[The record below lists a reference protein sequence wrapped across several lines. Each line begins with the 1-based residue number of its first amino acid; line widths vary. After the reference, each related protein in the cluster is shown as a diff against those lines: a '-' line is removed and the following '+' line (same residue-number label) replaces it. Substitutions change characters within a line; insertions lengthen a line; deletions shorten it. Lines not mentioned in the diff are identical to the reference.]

1 MKKYYTDSAVEKLFS
16 EADAYHEA
24 NTALR
29 KIPTIT
35 VDNYVVLGQLTALR
49 FLEWVCH
56 NPGGVVALPSGKTP
70 EFFIK
75 WLQHYI
81 QHWDRECKGGILE
94 KVGLAGLKPDF
105 KSLHFF
111 QLDEFFPISLDH
123 ERSFMRFV
131 KRFYLDALGFDPAKT
146 RLINTYQLNPEQQ
159 KLFGN
164 IRSMEELFSDGIDL
178 SLRIKKPTIEI
189 EKLRQKAIRMFDE
202 FCQAYEEE
210 IRGLGGIGFFL
221 GGIGPDGHIAFNV
234 AGSSHHSHTR
244 LTGINY
250 ETEATAATDLGGIEL
265 VRKKAVIT
273 IGLETITYNPDA
285 VAVII
290 AAGQAKSKVVANA
303 VQKDPELLYPATALQ
318 KLPNARFYITRSA
331 TTEMELSPKMV
342 EKLYKDNILPQAYPT
357 RLVTEACL
365 ETRSTLSGEKATKD
379 LLQHPKLQL
388 AEKITGTKAK
398 DLLTEIHTDIDKK
411 IDTGLSKLQHQRFLH
426 TGPHHDDIELAY
438 FPLLHHLVR
447 SKDNENHFVY
457 CTSGFTAVTNAYLRT
472 CFEALGSDIATGRLD
487 YVVGYDKLFDISL
500 AQDDITGYL
509 TGIAYQNKDEQ
520 SLYVSARLAR
530 YISNHL
536 GTKDADTVHKFIRE
550 NVELIN
556 NLEPGRKEPSIIHVF
571 KGWLRE
577 FEAELVWAHF
587 GIEKTFVHHL
597 NLPFYSDDIFPQYP
611 DFENDV
617 VPILELLR
625 KTKPTIVTLA
635 LDPEG
640 SGPDTHFKT
649 LIALSEAIDKYA
661 EEFPDI
667 PLQVW
672 GYRNVWSRFKFHE
685 ANMIVPVSLN
695 SFAVLHSMFN
705 SCFLSQ
711 KSASFP
717 SYEYDGTFSELAQKI
732 WVDQHRD
739 LTTLM
744 GEEYFYGDASPMKRR
759 SYGAIYVK
767 AMTYQEF
774 AEYMTP
780 VRRLLTMKE
789 ELK

>member
-1 MKKYYTDSAVEKLFS
+1 MKYNTNSNVEKHFR
-16 EADAYHEA
+16 EADVYFEQ

-29 KIPTIT
+29 KIQTIT

-56 NPGGVVALPSGKTP
+56 NPGGVVALPTGKTP

-75 WLQHYI
+75 WMQHYV
-81 QHWDRECKGGILE
+81 QNWERESNGGILE
-94 KVGLAGLKPDF
+94 KVGLKSLKPDF

-111 QLDEFFPISLDH
+111 QLDEFFPINPNH

-131 KRFYLDALGFDPAKT
+131 KQFYLDLLGFDPAKT
-146 RLINTYQLNPEQQ
+146 RLIDTYHLNPEQQ
-159 KLFGN
+159 KLLGN
-164 IRSMEELFSDGIDL
+164 IRSMEELFADGVDL

-189 EKLRQKAIRMFDE
+189 EKLRQKAIRYYDQ
-202 FCQAYEEE
+202 FCQSYEEE
-210 IRGLGGIGFFL
+210 IRKLGGIGFFL

-234 AGSSHHSHTR
+234 AGSSHFSHTR

-250 ETEATAATDLGGIEL
+250 ETEATAAADLGGIEL

-273 IGLETITYNPDA
+273 MGLETITYNPHT

-290 AAGQAKSKVVANA
+290 AAGQAKSKVVADA
-303 VQKDPELLYPATALQ
+303 IQKDAELLYPATSLQ
-318 KLPNARFYITRSA
+318 KLPNTRFFTTRSA
-331 TTEMELSPKMV
+331 TSEMELAPQMI
-342 EKLYKDNILPQAYPT
+342 EKLYHDKILPATYPT
-357 RLVTEACL
+357 RLVNKVCL
-365 ETRSTLSGEKATKD
+365 DNKTTLKKAAIGK
-379 LLQHPKLQL
+379 LLQDPKLLL
-388 AEKITGTKAK
+388 AEKISGTKVAN
-398 DLLTEIHTDIDKK
+398 LLEQTYSDINKK
-411 IDTGLSKLQHQRFLH
+411 IEKGLSKLSNERFLH

-457 CTSGFTAVTNAYLRT
+457 CTSGFTAVTNDYLRS
-472 CFEALGSDIATGRLD
+472 CFESLGSSIDSGRLD
-487 YVVGYDKLFDISL
+487 YVVGYEKLFDSSL

-509 TGIAYQNKDEQ
+509 TGIVYQNKEEQ
-520 SLYVSARLAR
+520 SLYVSSRLAR
-530 YISNHL
+530 NIATHL
-536 GTKDADTVHKFIRE
+536 NTKDAKTVRKFIHE
-550 NVELIN
+550 NIALIN
-556 NLEPGRKEPSIIHVF
+556 TLQAGRKEPSIIHLF

-611 DFENDV
+611 NESDV
-617 VPILELLR
+617 LPILDLMR
-625 KTKPTIVTLA
+625 KTKPTIITLA

-649 LIALSEAIDKYA
+649 LIALSEAIDKYTA
-661 EEFPDI
+661 EFPEI

-672 GYRNVWSRFKFHE
+672 GYRNVWSRFKIDE
-685 ANMIVPVSLN
+685 ANMIVPISPN
-695 SFAVLHSMFN
+695 SFAVLHNMFN
-705 SCFLSQ
+705 ACFLSQ

-732 WVDQHRD
+732 WVKQHKN

-744 GEEYFYGDASPMKRR
+744 GEDYFYDSENPMKRR
-759 SYGAIYVK
+759 SYGAIYIK
-767 AMTYQEF
+767 AMTYKEF
-774 AEYMTP
+774 SDYMIPT
-780 VRRLLTMKE
+780 RRLLTMKG